1 MGFTIAIIFYVILGI
16 VIAEAARFIGS
27 KIFRF
32 SGEEFVSSERP
43 MIVTFI
49 GDMNILGAV
58 FLIISLFPS
67 FMNKL
72 EIYFEVYPIYSDRI
86 VRILFSIVLLVIS
99 YGYLKLKAWGYRLM
113 VISNILSLAVA
124 IFLYQKGQHMYSA
137 GLIPTFFSLIFI
149 LPTREYFMKK
159 SYSA

>member
-58 FLIISLFPS
+58 LLIITLFPN

-72 EIYFEVYPIYSDRI
+72 GIYFEVYPIYSNVIIRVLISMILLI
-86 VRILFSIVLLVIS
+86 VSLGFLR
-99 YGYLKLKAWGYRLM
+99 LKLWSYYLM
-113 VISNILSLAVA
+113 VINNILSLAIC

-137 GLIPTFFSLIFI
+137 SFIPTFFSLIFI
-149 LPTREYFMKK
+149 LPTRKYFVKK
-159 SYSA
+159 VDSA

>member
-1 MGFTIAIIFYVILGI
+1 MGFTIAIIFYIALGI
-16 VIAEAARFIGS
+16 VIAESARFIGS
-27 KIFRF
+27 KVLRF
-32 SGEEFVSSERP
+32 SARESVSSERP

-72 EIYFEVYPIYSDRI
+72 GIYFEVYPIYSDRI
-86 VRILFSIVLLVIS
+86 VRILFSIVLLIIS
-99 YGYLKLKAWGYRLM
+99 YGYLKLKAWGYRMM

-137 GLIPTFFSLIFI
+137 SLIPTFFSLIFI
-149 LPTREYFMKK
+149 LPTKEYFMKK